1 MKHLVWLTLILV
13 AVFSSAAVSTKAQ
26 STYAVRANVPFD
38 FIVGDKTLQAGKIIA
53 QGVSAADGGPLSIT
67 NAEKGQHTFRIGRR
81 VAGSEAET
89 RERAKLVF
97 HRYGDRYY
105 LAEIWIPGCNAWQV
119 MKSKSEKTLERE
131 ARVAQN
137 SGAQVVTVFADE

>member
-26 STYAVRANVPFD
+26 STYAIRANVPFD
-38 FIVGDKTLQAGKIIA
+38 FMVGDTTLPAGKITA

-67 NAEKGQHTFRIGRR
+67 NLDKGQRTFRIGRR
-81 VAGSEAET
+81 VAGAENAD
-89 RERAKLVF
+89 RAKLVF

-119 MKSKSEKTLERE
+119 AKSKSEKALERE
-131 ARVAQN
+131 ARLAQ
-137 SGAQVVTVFADE
+137 SSTAQVVTIFAD